1 MTNEQAKYI
10 ADTILSQL
18 RRGRQI
24 FYSWGGHAFRFAIT
38 EGKYQNAYLLFRV
51 RGFVYKGLVR
61 VILNGLD
68 MYTLQ
73 LVKKVNGVLVVTK
86 ELDNV
91 DCESMVEIL
100 DSWIE
105 KNCSQ
110 KEYEQQVRG
119 SQTLFLPPIL
129 EN

>member
-1 MTNEQAKYI
+1 MTNERAKQI
-10 ADTILSQL
+10 ADTILYQL
-18 RRGRQI
+18 RCGRQI
-24 FYSWGGHAFRFAIT
+24 FWSWGAHAFRFAIT
-38 EGKYQNAYLLFRV
+38 EGQYQNAYLLFRV
-51 RGFVYKGLVR
+51 HGFVYKGLVR

-68 MYTLQ
+68 NYNLQ
-73 LVKKVNGVLVVTK
+73 LVKKVNGELQVTK

-91 DCESMVEIL
+91 GCESMVEIL

-110 KEYEQQVRG
+110 KEYEQKVRG
-119 SQTLFLPPIL
+119 SQTLFLPIQ